1 MKITYQFLFNFTIR
15 NKLSM
20 KTTII
25 AIFMG
30 LLMLPG
36 LAQQKELPQGFSYL
50 HEVIPD
56 IVLETRYAGTN
67 NFLGTRV
74 EGYKSEKIV
83 LSTPAA
89 LALNKVQQDLK
100 SMGYCLKVF
109 DGYRPQR
116 AVNHFISWA
125 KVKGDTIK
133 KQQFFPDIDKKD
145 LFNLGYI
152 SSRSGH
158 SRGSTVDLT
167 IVDFNTGKEV
177 DMGGPYDFFGELS
190 HHNYSKITEPQKNNR
205 TLLKKI
211 MLKHGFT
218 AYAQEWWHYTYQPEP
233 FPDTYF
239 DFVVE

>member
-1 MKITYQFLFNFTIR
+1 
-15 NKLSM
+15 M
-20 KTTII
+20 KTII
-25 AIFMG
+25 IGICMG
-30 LLMLPG
+30 ILILPVS
-36 LAQQKELPQGFSYL
+36 AQQKQLPQGFSYL

-56 IVLETRYAGTN
+56 IVLEVRYAGTN
-67 NFLGTRV
+67 NFLGTPV
-74 EGYKSEKIV
+74 DGYKTEKVI

-89 LALNKVQQDLK
+89 MALNKVQYELK
-100 SMGYCLKVF
+100 ALGYCLKVF

-125 KVKGDTIK
+125 RLSHDTIQK
-133 KQQFFPDIDKKD
+133 HQFYPDVDKKD

-158 SRGSTVDLT
+158 SRGSTIDLT
-167 IVDFNTGKEV
+167 MVDFNTGKEV

-190 HHNYSKITEPQKNNR
+190 HHSYSKISETQKNNR
-205 TLLKKI
+205 ALLKRV
-211 MLKHGFT
+211 MMKHGF
-218 AYAQEWWHYTYQPEP
+218 APYAQEWWHYTFQPEP